1 MKNISINILCF
12 ALPFIVGCSTVNAN
26 TPTKTWGGSMNKK
39 TQAKVETFSQLDS
52 ASQEVRP
59 KWLRITPKAIDGY
72 YFVGMS
78 SKRTEP
84 RDARNESFND
94 ALIGFARYCGLNVQY
109 LAEHRDRSVGGNGG
123 LIDTWTEGNTIAK
136 MQAEIHLGNVTTEDR
151 YTEKYSTFYG
161 GSFMGHTYVDSSLVF
176 VPTEEM
182 ELCKEHTTQAN
193 TFIAKKAIEVNT
205 LTAKN
210 ESLQSENKLLK
221 KQNTNLTNV
230 ALNQAQNS
238 SKFFKQ
244 VLNEPVAEK
253 QTVSKKEE
261 DKEPVV
267 TAKNTENTCKIIC
280 NGLVAYY
287 PFNGDAIDESGNGN
301 NGKIFGAKLT
311 RDRNGTQ
318 NQAYRFTGK
327 RNSYISIPKL
337 GVENGD
343 FTIATIVKANKKP
356 IDQRSLNKLGNGK
369 WVDSG
374 IIWANGRSSYT
385 GLRYHFYKEGNQNIW
400 FVATKSPLIH
410 KASGV
415 YNPLQYTFLTG
426 VVNKSEKTLSVYVDG
441 KLGGKKQWNGNLNMS
456 SINSWIIGG
465 RGPMTDRYHKGFNG
479 DIDEVRIYNRALSPD
494 EIKTLYR
501 GNSTELASL

>member
-78 SKRTEP
+78 SKRTEK

-94 ALIGFARYCGLNVQY
+94 ALIGFARFCGLNVQY

-136 MQAEIHLGNVTTEDR
+136 MQAEMHLGNVTTEDR
-151 YTEKYSTFYG
+151 YTEKYSSFYG

-182 ELCKEHTTQAN
+182 ELCKEHSIQAN
-193 TFIAKKAIEVNT
+193 TFITKKATEVNS

-230 ALNQAQNS
+230 ALSQVHNS

-244 VLNEPVAEK
+244 VLNNRVKTPIKEETKEEVVIEK
-253 QTVSKKEE
+253 QPTSIKQVNKTVVHTSGLIWSKK
-261 DKEPVV
+261 V
-267 TAKNTENTCKIIC
+267 NW
-280 NGLVAYY
+280 
-287 PFNGDAIDESGNGN
+287 
-301 NGKIFGAKLT
+301 
-311 RDRNGTQ
+311 R
-318 NQAYRFTGK
+318 
-327 RNSYISIPKL
+327 L
-337 GVENGD
+337 G
-343 FTIATIVKANKKP
+343 I
-356 IDQRSLNKLGNGK
+356 
-369 WVDSG
+369 
-374 IIWANGRSSYT
+374 
-385 GLRYHFYKEGNQNIW
+385 
-400 FVATKSPLIH
+400 
-410 KASGV
+410 V
-415 YNPLQYTFLTG
+415 YNWHDAKQHCDSLSTNNYLDWRLPNINELQ
-426 VVNKSEKTLSVYVDG
+426 ELSVAAEVDN
-441 KLGGKKQWNGNLNMS
+441 WYWS
-456 SINSWIIGG
+456 ATESNSD
-465 RGPMTDRYHKGFNG
+465 MATN
-479 DIDEVRIYNRALSPD
+479 LSPD
-494 EIKTLYR
+494 ISKTTHAFRIWLGTGDVTSNVKFGKNYVR
-501 GNSTELASL
+501 CVRDSKKIASL